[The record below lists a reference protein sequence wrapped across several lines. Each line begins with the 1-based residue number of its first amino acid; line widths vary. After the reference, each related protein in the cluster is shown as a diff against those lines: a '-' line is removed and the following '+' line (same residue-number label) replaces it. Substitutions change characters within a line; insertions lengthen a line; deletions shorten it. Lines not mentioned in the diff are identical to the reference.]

1 MKRTLLFLLSLIP
14 LTAMAQESQII
25 GGYLLDGK
33 DSFEELDAAVVTEA
47 QTKEKTLDGKGMK
60 LPGGS
65 IFMTPE
71 SVGEEIGSIVN
82 TRRPFLVRT
91 ISFKVEE
98 NRMEGCRASIR
109 IYRMHEEDNFEN
121 IVTMPIYQ
129 DIPKATGET
138 IFSIAPEE
146 SIVLDPGK
154 YYISFSLTEVGIE
167 IKERWAESA
176 SWNED
181 EHFSIYRQDR
191 MYFPAYFKGSYTRE
205 APDKP
210 LTRWGMNIGL
220 TVKGMYITDI

>member
-1 MKRTLLFLLSLIP
+1 MIAK
-14 LTAMAQESQII
+14 AQEPQII

-47 QTKEKTLDGKGMK
+47 QSKEKTLDGKGMK
-60 LPGGS
+60 LPGGC

-71 SVGEEIGSIVN
+71 SVGKEIGSIVN
-82 TRRPFLVRT
+82 TKRPFLVRT
-91 ISFKVEE
+91 ISFTVEE

-109 IYRMHEEDNFEN
+109 IYRMHDENNLEN

-129 DIPKATGET
+129 DIPKAAGET
-138 IFSIAPEE
+138 TFSIASKE

-154 YYISFSLTEVGIE
+154 YYISFSLTDVGQE
-167 IKERWAESA
+167 IKEKW
-176 SWNED
+176 D
-181 EHFSIYRQDR
+181 YRKDR
-191 MYFPAYFKGSYTRE
+191 IFFPAYFKGSYTRE

-220 TVKGMYITDI
+220 TVRGMYIKS